1 VSPLLL
7 RPGHSTAL
15 PPDFEVCQAPDSGR
29 LRQLEA
35 DQADIVPA
43 WKRRASD
50 RDATPGAAVSAPD
63 SSFGRRAGQFG
74 LMDAHIERLA
84 RAAMV
89 LVKLMAILV
98 GLSRVRWLLSR
109 LFPMLTFPGPFVF
122 GFLPRLLPLL
132 LSSFACKV
140 YPFLFS
146 LALTFLL
153 LLFLS
158 ITIRQYLL
166 LQCLQLRL
174 GIDYALRHF

>member
-1 VSPLLL
+1 
-7 RPGHSTAL
+7 
-15 PPDFEVCQAPDSGR
+15 
-29 LRQLEA
+29 
-35 DQADIVPA
+35 
-43 WKRRASD
+43 
-50 RDATPGAAVSAPD
+50 
-63 SSFGRRAGQFG
+63 
-74 LMDAHIERLA
+74 MDAHIERLA